1 MDFWHSCCSTLLYKS
16 NPRHICKMTFSIAGR
31 AALMTGAAN
40 GISAAVS
47 NQMLKGG
54 LKSLIAMDL
63 NPKIFDVVEELKSK
77 YPDSKIIPVVGDVT
91 DMKVR

>member
-1 MDFWHSCCSTLLYKS
+1 
-16 NPRHICKMTFSIAGR
+16 
-31 AALMTGAAN
+31 MTGAAN